1 MMKNIDTIKEEL
13 AQAWLERMG
22 LDELQS
28 YYLEK
33 TEEFLDQE
41 SDEDV
46 LGYAEDCGIDI
57 DSINE

>member
-1 MMKNIDTIKEEL
+1 MMKSIDTIKEEL
-13 AQAWLERMG
+13 AQAWLERMS

-46 LGYAEDCGIDI
+46 LGYAEDCGIDTG
-57 DSINE
+57 EQA